1 LSGIAIRPA
10 TEVDAANIAAI
21 HAASWRDA
29 YANILAPEFLSGCIE
44 ADRLAVWSR
53 RLRERPPNQFVNVA
67 LDSTRRAQAFACSYR
82 DFDPVWG
89 SLLDNLHVVP
99 QARGQGIG
107 ELLLRFV
114 IGQLSER
121 KSGLGLHLWVFE
133 ANVAGLR
140 FYERLGGR
148 IVGSDTSEIPAAGG
162 CGTLAPWQLV
172 GQTLRDCRPSAH
184 FLLR

>member
-1 LSGIAIRPA
+1 MSGIAIRPA

-107 ELLLRFV
+107 ELLLRLRGSVFTS
-114 IGQLSER
+114 GSE
-121 KSGLGLHLWVFE
+121 
-133 ANVAGLR
+133 
-140 FYERLGGR
+140 
-148 IVGSDTSEIPAAGG
+148 AA
-162 CGTLAPWQLV
+162 
-172 GQTLRDCRPSAH
+172 
-184 FLLR
+184 